1 MKFTIDTEAMLKG
14 LTNLAKVIPAHPVLP
29 VLSNFLFTLRGEE
42 LTLAAMDGEMRLKTI
57 LKVES
62 PEGEGSAAVPAKI
75 FMDLLKTLPSKG
87 FTIEFD
93 ENGLLCTWETGRS
106 TLPVFQAGDFPEFRG
121 PDPESRKRFTMHGG
135 DISTAIGK
143 TVFAVS
149 RNENQPVL
157 CGLFFD
163 ISHDGSAIVAT
174 DTHKL
179 VVQNVN
185 TPYAEEGEFILSSRA
200 AKVLKE
206 IVSRDDALAVEY
218 DGRCAIFRT
227 RIYELSC
234 VTVAGKYPRYRTV
247 IPEGNENILSVERTK
262 LLDVLKRMSVCADQR
277 SSIIK
282 VSLSF
287 NEMNLT
293 AQDLEMQTFATES
306 LECDYDGDDM
316 EIGFKAPFF
325 IETVSSMDADG
336 IEIRFKEP
344 RKAILLQPS
353 AEERKDE
360 PFEAVLMP
368 VLVG

>member
-29 VLSNFLFTLRGEE
+29 VMSNFLFSLRGEE
-42 LTLAAMDGEMRLKTI
+42 LTLAAMDGEMRLKTL

-200 AKVLKE
+200 AKVLK
-206 IVSRDDALAVEY
+206 VPCGRDPMVRCSRESS
-218 DGRCAIFRT
+218 GRR
-227 RIYELSC
+227 
-234 VTVAGKYPRYRTV
+234 
-247 IPEGNENILSVERTK
+247 
-262 LLDVLKRMSVCADQR
+262 
-277 SSIIK
+277 
-282 VSLSF
+282 
-287 NEMNLT
+287 
-293 AQDLEMQTFATES
+293 
-306 LECDYDGDDM
+306 
-316 EIGFKAPFF
+316 
-325 IETVSSMDADG
+325 DG
-336 IEIRFKEP
+336 IWIP
-344 RKAILLQPS
+344 GWV
-353 AEERKDE
+353 
-360 PFEAVLMP
+360 EAAL
-368 VLVG
+368 